1 MRPSNDIPTVYLC
14 RDPVDFRRGIN
25 GLAVLVEDTLR
36 MNPFAEQ
43 LYIFCNRRRNQIKV
57 LYWEANG
64 FCLWQKRLEKS
75 RFYWPH
81 KSSEEVVTLTA
92 QQLNWLLDGYD
103 ISRLQPHKKL
113 CYTSV
118 L

>member
-1 MRPSNDIPTVYLC
+1 MMRPSNDIPAVYLC

-25 GLAVLVEDTLR
+25 GLAVLVEDTLC
-36 MNPFAEQ
+36 FAEQ
-43 LYIFCNRRRNQIKV
+43 LYVFCNRRRKQIKV

-75 RFYWPH
+75 RFFWPR
-81 KSSEEVVTLTA
+81 KSSDDVVTLTA

-103 ISRLQPHKKL
+103 ISRLQPHEKL